1 MRLQKISQY
10 KELILYMTEETVG
23 LELKYE
29 AKLSIFRIMRK
40 KGLETLR
47 SRYFEQNS
55 ETKLFEN

>member
-10 KELILYMTEETVG
+10 KELILYMIEETVG

-40 KGLETLR
+40 KAL
-47 SRYFEQNS
+47 
-55 ETKLFEN
+55 KL

>member
-40 KGLETLR
+40 KAL
-47 SRYFEQNS
+47 
-55 ETKLFEN
+55 KL